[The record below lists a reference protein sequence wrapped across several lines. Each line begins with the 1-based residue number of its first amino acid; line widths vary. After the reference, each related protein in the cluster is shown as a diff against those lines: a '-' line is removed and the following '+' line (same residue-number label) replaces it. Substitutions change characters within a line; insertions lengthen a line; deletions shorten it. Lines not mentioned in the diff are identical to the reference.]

1 MGVFGAQYAQ
11 DGAAISK
18 DRTPSAARAERRA
31 AEALTLGLS
40 HVVGQSTHIDP
51 DPIVSRSGTRGNLRH
66 VDFDLSRRPAVSSAA
81 ARYGEAGNSSR
92 PHQILMVRRDRR

>member
-1 MGVFGAQYAQ
+1 MSVFGA
-11 DGAAISK
+11 S
-18 DRTPSAARAERRA
+18 TPKTAPRFRSSYPIRRARAERRA

-81 ARYGEAGNSSR
+81 ARYTEAESSSL
-92 PHQILMVRRDRR
+92 PHHILMVRRDRR